1 MIKRFTL
8 IMSTLLML
16 IGVGTS
22 FAQVTNS
29 AFNGKVTDNKNE
41 ALPGATVVIT
51 HKPTGTQ
58 YGAVTQANG
67 RFYLPNIRPGGPYT
81 LQVNF
86 VGFKAQTKEN
96 VFVKLGQNL
105 AVDFE
110 LKADVS
116 TLEQVVVVS
125 DQLFNNDRTGATS
138 NINREKIEA
147 LPTISRSQQD
157 YTRLTPQSD
166 GNSFMGRNALFN
178 NFSLDG
184 SIFNNSFGLDAP
196 TPGGQT
202 SAQPVSLD
210 AIDQLQVSI
219 APYDVRQS
227 GFTGAGVNAI
237 TKSGTNEFKGS
248 VYTFIRNEQMI
259 GSKVAGT
266 EVTNPDLKFNQ
277 YGFRLGGPIV
287 RDKLF
292 FFINGE
298 SVRRED
304 PGSNFIASRPGV
316 SGVNVSRVE
325 ASVMDQI
332 SSQLRNQYGY
342 ETGPYENYVYNT
354 TNDKFLA
361 KLDWNINKQN
371 RLTLRYNYL
380 KSVREQGP
388 NPFAINFTGGRSPNV
403 NTLPFRN
410 SGYAI
415 NNNINSIVA
424 ELSTR
429 LGNKMSNNLV
439 IGYTQF
445 RDFRTPFSAPFPTI
459 EIAENNLSYT
469 TVGHEPFSI
478 NNVLDQD
485 VFQFTDNFTIYT
497 GKNTWTF
504 GANFEMFQFN
514 NSFNLFYYGVF
525 PVPAQFGGYSFS
537 SVAEFL
543 ASTDPSSPSYRDY
556 SAEVAQFQQ
565 TPYSLVEV
573 DLGQLGVYGQLERQ
587 VNNKVKLTFGL
598 RVDFPMY
605 FSSIESNPLVTA
617 LTFKDNDNNDEQLD
631 VGKLPNINPLFAPRF
646 GFNVDLNGDQS
657 TQLRGGTGIFS
668 GRVPFVWIGNQASNR
683 GSNDPANIGVVNAT
697 TEGFRFPQVWKTN
710 LAVDQKLPWGMVGTL
725 EFLYSKD
732 VNAVTV
738 RNANLTAPTRTLPD
752 GRTGFDAT
760 SNKVNT
766 QVGGAYVL
774 DNTNKGYQLSITA
787 QLKKRFKSGL
797 DIGLA
802 YSYLD
807 SRDMLISTE
816 ISQFIF
822 EGNPIQSNPNQPN
835 LSFSQFGLKHRII
848 GSLSYRKEYAKNF
861 ATSVALFYESGQGA
875 RYSYT
880 YSGDLNGDGVAA
892 NDLIY
897 VPNSQSEIN
906 LVDIQDGNGNVVK
919 TAAQQWAELNAF
931 IEQDSYMSKNRG
943 KILERNGALSPWFH
957 NIDFRILQDFY
968 VKVGGKRNTLQL
980 SLDVL
985 NLGNLLNSTWGVRQ
999 VFNIAQPINFVGNDA
1014 NGNPQF
1020 QYTNTFTESFRSDVS
1035 LNSRWRAQIGIRYI
1049 FN

>member
-8 IMSTLLML
+8 ILSLICLLSGL
-16 IGVGTS
+16 HAS

-29 AFNGKVTDNKNE
+29 AFNGIVTDNKNE
-41 ALPGATVVIT
+41 ALPGATVVIVHT
-51 HKPTGTQ
+51 PTGTQ

-67 RFYLPNIRPGGPYT
+67 RFYLPNMRPGGPYT
-81 LQVNF
+81 FQVNF
-86 VGFKAQTKEN
+86 VGFKQQTKNN

-105 AVDFE
+105 AVNFS
-110 LKADVS
+110 LKQDAE
-116 TLEQVVVVS
+116 TLEQVVVTGN
-125 DQLFNNDRTGATS
+125 QQFNNDRTGATS
-138 NINREKIEA
+138 NINRDKIEA

-166 GNSFMGRNALFN
+166 GNSFMGRNALYN

-196 TPGGQT
+196 TPGGQA

-237 TKSGTNEFKGS
+237 TKSGTNEIKGS
-248 VYTFIRNEQMI
+248 VYMFLRNESMI
-259 GSKVAGT
+259 GSKVAN
-266 EVTNPDLKFNQ
+266 EDVTNPDLKFNQ
-277 YGFRLGGPIV
+277 YGFRLGGPIIKN
-287 RDKLF
+287 KLF
-292 FFINGE
+292 LFINGE

-304 PGSNFIASRPGV
+304 PGSNFIASRPGL
-316 SGVNVSRVE
+316 SGSNVSRVE

-342 ETGPYENYVYNT
+342 ETGPYENYIYST

-361 KLDWNINKQN
+361 KLDWNISKEH
-371 RLTLRYNYL
+371 RLTVRYNYL
-380 KSVREQGP
+380 KSIREQGP
-388 NPFAINFTGGRSPNV
+388 HPFAINFTGGRTPSA

-424 ELSTR
+424 ELNSR
-429 LGNKMSNNLV
+429 FGDKMSNNLV
-439 IGYTQF
+439 VGYTQF
-445 RDFRTPFSAPFPTI
+445 RDFRTPFSSPFPTF
-459 EIAENNLSYT
+459 EIAENGISYT
-469 TVGHEPFSI
+469 TVGHEPFSV
-478 NNVLDQD
+478 NNILDQD

-504 GANFEMFQFN
+504 GVNFEVFQFS

-525 PVPAQFGGYSFS
+525 PAPPQFGGHTFS
-537 SVAEFL
+537 SVADFL
-543 ASTDPSSPSYRDY
+543 ATTDPTNAAYRDY
-556 SAEVAQFQQ
+556 NAEVAAAQQ
-565 TPYSLVEV
+565 VPYKVSDI
-573 DLGQLGVYGQLERQ
+573 DLGQLGLYGQLERQ
-587 VNNKVKLTFGL
+587 MNEKIKLTFGL

-617 LTFKDNDNNDEQLD
+617 LTFRDNDGNGESLD
-631 VGKLPNINPLFAPRF
+631 VGKLPNVNPLFAPRF
-646 GFNVDLNGDQS
+646 GFNVDVNGDQS

-683 GSNDPANIGVVNAT
+683 GSNDATNIGVVNAT
-697 TEGFRFPQVWKTN
+697 AENFRFPQVWKTN
-710 LAVDQKLPWGMVGTL
+710 VAVDQKLPGGLIGTL

-732 VNAVTV
+732 VNGITV
-738 RNANLTAPTRTLPD
+738 RNANLTGATITLPD
-752 GRTGFDAT
+752 GRAGFDVAN
-760 SNKVNT
+760 NKVNT
-766 QVGGAYVL
+766 AVGGAYVL

-822 EGNPIQSNPNQPN
+822 EGNPIQGNPNQPN
-835 LSFSQFGLKHRII
+835 LSPSQFGLQHRII
-848 GSLSYRKEYAKNF
+848 GSLTYRKEYAKHF
-861 ATSVALFYESGQGA
+861 ATSVALFYESGRGG

-880 YSGDLNGDGVAA
+880 YSGDLNGDGVAG

-897 VPNSQSEIN
+897 VPNSQSDIN
-906 LVDIQDGNGNVVK
+906 LVDITVAGNVTK
-919 TAAQQWAELNAF
+919 TAAQQWTELNAF
-931 IEQDSYMSKNRG
+931 IDQDPYLSKNRG

-968 VKVGGKRNTLQL
+968 IKAGGKRNTLQF
-980 SLDVL
+980 SFDIL
-985 NLGNLLNSTWGVRQ
+985 NLGNMLNSNWGIRK
-999 VFNIAQPINFVGNDA
+999 VFNIAQPINAIGNDTS
-1014 NGNPQF
+1014 GNPKF
-1020 QYTNTFTESFRSDVS
+1020 QYTNAFTESFRNDVS
-1035 LNSRWRAQIGIRYI
+1035 LNSRWRAQFGIRYI